1 MSKKNKEPR
10 PYRGVIDEIREQQH
24 KMKDMTLKGKL
35 QYFWYYYKVHTI
47 ISIAVILLSATLIH
61 DILSAKDYIFY
72 GIMLNSIGLSSESME
87 SSFGEYAGL
96 DLETYECFID
106 TSSTISYSTPSEY
119 TMATIQKLMAQV
131 QSTDLDA
138 VVFDSQVFYNYAST
152 ELFADLTTL
161 LTPEEL
167 EKYQDN
173 LYYID
178 YGQVDASEE
187 SFDYEED
194 AMVPVADI
202 YDLTIDEIR
211 EEAETHRHP
220 ETMQRPVP
228 VGIFMEDSPFIK
240 ATNSYGQAQPIFGV
254 IINTTRPETAKQYL
268 SYLWDEDVDFESVRE
283 TDFFPG

>member
-24 KMKDMTLKGKL
+24 KMKDMTFKGKL

-47 ISIAVILLSATLIH
+47 VTIFVIILGATLIH

-72 GIMLNSIGLSSESME
+72 GIMLNSVGLSSENME
-87 SSFGEYAGL
+87 NTFGEYAGL

-106 TSSTISYSTPSEY
+106 TSSTLSYSTPSEY

-131 QSTDLDA
+131 QGQDLDA

-152 ELFADLTTL
+152 ELFMDLTTIL
-161 LTPEEL
+161 SPEEL

-173 LYYID
+173 FYYID
-178 YGQVDASEE
+178 YGAVDASEE

-194 AMVPVADI
+194 AMVPVQDI

-220 ETMQRPVP
+220 ETMERPVP
-228 VGIFMEDSPFIK
+228 VGIFLEDSPF
-240 ATNSYGQAQPIFGV
+240 ATKTNAYGLAQPIFGIV
-254 IINTTRPETAKQYL
+254 INTTRPDTAKQYL
-268 SYLWDEDVDFESVRE
+268 TFLWDENVDFDSVKD
-283 TDFFPG
+283 TDFYMQ